1 MAKDTKLL
9 RGQIRQVVKE
19 ILPDV
24 LTEEL
29 AKAIL
34 QQLQLMTRTQLNAI
48 EAQVRDSLQA
58 LDDRSREVQ
67 NYVIR
72 QTAASTFLPENKQ

>member
-19 ILPDV
+19 ILPEV

-29 AKAIL
+29 TKVI
-34 QQLQLMTRTQLNAI
+34 QLQLQAIIKAQLNSI
-48 EAQVRDSLQA
+48 EAQVKDSLQA

-67 NYVIR
+67 SYVIR
-72 QTAASTFLPENKQ
+72 QVAKDTFVSSDKQ